1 MLRNYIKIFDEIKRQ
16 IMLITD
22 DDVFI
27 VGKNFMRIKIKT
39 NDVLPYYEQI
49 NDLVCVIAMSSIF
62 KENKVYYPQIT
73 LHSCS
78 YVYEN
83 YSE

>member
-16 IMLITD
+16 IMLMTD

-27 VGKNFMRIKIKT
+27 VGKSFMRKKIKT
-39 NDVLPYYEQI
+39 NDVLPYNEQI

-62 KENKVYYPQIT
+62 KENKVYYP
-73 LHSCS
+73 
-78 YVYEN
+78 
-83 YSE
+83 